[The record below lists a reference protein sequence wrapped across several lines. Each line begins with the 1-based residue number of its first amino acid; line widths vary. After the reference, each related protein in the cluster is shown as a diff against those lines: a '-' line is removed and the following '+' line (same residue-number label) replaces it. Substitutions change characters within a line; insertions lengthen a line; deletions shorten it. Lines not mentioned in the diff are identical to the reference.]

1 MSSNQIKLSIVRNI
15 FLLYLNINFFG
26 VDMINSSLD
35 FGLKD
40 KVAIIA
46 GGGAVGQEIGNGR
59 AASIL
64 LADAG
69 AKVLVADKDE
79 ILAKNTF
86 QMIKDRGGE
95 AKYISGDLTK
105 SEQCKK
111 VVDYAISNW
120 GRLDILDNNI
130 GIASKLSVVDETEEN
145 WDYVMD
151 VNLKPM
157 FLMSKY
163 AIPEMIRSGDGGSI
177 VNISSISA
185 TKPKGLTTYSASK
198 GAVLSLSQAMAVDHG
213 VDGIRVNCILPGPVY
228 TPMVYT
234 PGITKQRRSQRQDA
248 SLIQIEGDGWDIGKA
263 VVYLCSNWA
272 RYITGHLLVVDGGC
286 SLSAKPRG

>member
-1 MSSNQIKLSIVRNI
+1 
-15 FLLYLNINFFG
+15 
-26 VDMINSSLD
+26 MIETLD

-40 KVAIIA
+40 KVAIVA
-46 GGGAVGQEIGNGR
+46 GGGAVGKDIGNGR

-64 LADAG
+64 LAEAG
-69 AKVLVADKDE
+69 AKVLVADKDDA
-79 ILAKNTF
+79 LAKNTV

-95 AKYISGDLTK
+95 ATSISGDLTK

-111 VVDYAISNW
+111 VVDFAISKW

-130 GIASKLSVVDETEEN
+130 GIASKLSVVDEPEEN
-145 WDYVMD
+145 WDHVMD
-151 VNLKPM
+151 INLKPM
-157 FLMSKY
+157 FLMSKF
-163 AIPEMIRSGDGGSI
+163 AIPEMIKSGNGGSI

-185 TKPKGLTTYSASK
+185 TRPRGFTTYSASK

-213 VDGIRVNCILPGPVY
+213 ADGIRVNCILPGPVY
-228 TPMVYT
+228 TPMVYSAGMT
-234 PGITKQRRSQRQDA
+234 EQRRSQRQDA

>member
-1 MSSNQIKLSIVRNI
+1 
-15 FLLYLNINFFG
+15 LLYLNINFFG
-26 VDMINSSLD
+26 VDMINGSLD

-185 TKPKGLTTYSASK
+185 TRPKGLTTYSASK

-234 PGITKQRRSQRQDA
+234 PGMTKERRSQRQDA